1 MIHEPPPLSLY
12 VHLPWCVKKCPYC
25 DFNAHPL
32 RGVVPE
38 AAYIQ
43 KLLEDLEQDL
53 PKVWGREVVSI
64 FFGGGTPS
72 LFSPDSFEYLL
83 SRIRAYLPLSQNI
96 EITLEANP
104 GTIERGKFSGYRQA
118 GVNRISLGVQSFS
131 SRQLQILGRIHD
143 ASGALSA
150 IEEIQDAGFENYN
163 IDLMHGLPEQDL
175 SGALKDLKTAIDL
188 KAPHISWY
196 QLTLESNT
204 LFAVQ
209 KPQLPSDDIL
219 ADIEE
224 AGFEMLKEA
233 GYERYEISAFAQKN
247 TLGKGVM
254 SHRSV
259 HNQNYW
265 MFGDY
270 LGIGAGAHAKITEV
284 ATQEIH
290 RFFKFKH
297 PKIYLASHQNF
308 IQQHERLSPDALPLE
323 FMLNALRLADGFLI
337 RHFEE
342 RTGLD
347 WDVVREP
354 INEAISRELLVIETG
369 LEGIG
374 KGWVRPTPL
383 GFRFL
388 NELLLLFG

>member
-1 MIHEPPPLSLY
+1 

-32 RGVVPE
+32 RGEVPQ

-83 SRIRAYLPLSQNI
+83 SKLRAYLPLSQDV

-104 GTIERGKFSGYRQA
+104 GTIERGKFAGYKAA
-118 GVNRISLGVQSFS
+118 GINRISLGVQSFS
-131 SRQLQILGRIHD
+131 SRQLSLLGRIHD
-143 ASGALSA
+143 AEGAFA
-150 IEEIQDAGFENYN
+150 AVQEIQDAGFKNYN
-163 IDLMHGLPEQDL
+163 IDLMHGLPEQNL
-175 SGALKDLKTAIDL
+175 EGALKDLKTAMDL
-188 KAPHISWY
+188 GAPHISWY
-196 QLTLESNT
+196 QLTLEANT

-209 KPQLPSDDIL
+209 KPELPSEDIL

-224 AGFEMLKEA
+224 AGFEMLKDA
-233 GYERYEISAFAQKN
+233 GYDRYEISAFAKKN
-247 TLGKGVM
+247 SQSAGLI

-265 MFGDY
+265 TFGDY
-270 LGIGAGAHAKITEV
+270 LGVGAGAHAKITEV
-284 ATQEIH
+284 ATQQIH

-297 PKIYLASHQNF
+297 PKIYLASDKSF
-308 IQQHERLSPDALPLE
+308 IQQHQVLGQESLPLE
-323 FMLNALRLADGFLI
+323 FMLNALRLSDGFLVKT
-337 RHFEE
+337 FEE
-342 RTGLD
+342 RTGLSWESID
-347 WDVVREP
+347 QP
-354 INEAISRELLVIETG
+354 IKQAISRELLVMD
-369 LEGIG
+369 